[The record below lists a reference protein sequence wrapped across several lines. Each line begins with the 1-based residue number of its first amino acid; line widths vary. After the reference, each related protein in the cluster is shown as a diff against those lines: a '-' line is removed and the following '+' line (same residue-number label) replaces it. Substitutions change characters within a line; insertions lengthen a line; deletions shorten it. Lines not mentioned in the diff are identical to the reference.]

1 MGGTIKCI
9 LFYCSFSDAVQE
21 SLLWQLGTGDK
32 ALCLQFN
39 VVCKKLCTGL
49 NNVCVFGIL

>member
-1 MGGTIKCI
+1 MGETIKCI

-21 SLLWQLGTGDK
+21 SLLWQLGMGDK